1 VENDMQKNK
10 GILNELYNVV
20 VFGKIQDAR
29 KIAEKVV
36 QGGFSANAALE
47 KMREAMRTVDEKYEK
62 KEYFIVDVASSA
74 SAMREAFKILE
85 PHLKVESAEIVG
97 KVVLGSLKGNI
108 QGLGKDIVAAT
119 LRAAGLQVVDVG
131 VDVSPEVFVD
141 TAIKEKAQ
149 IIGISISVEE
159 TIPFLKDLVELL
171 QQRKL
176 IGTVKTVI
184 GGQAVSEQTCR
195 EYGID
200 AYAKD
205 AWDCVKKVKQLLV
218 NT

>member
-1 VENDMQKNK
+1 MPKSK
-10 GILNELYNVV
+10 RILNELYDAVV
-20 VFGKIQDAR
+20 SGNIQEAR
-29 KIAEKVV
+29 AIAEKIV

-47 KMREAMRTVDEKYEK
+47 KMRKAMKTVDERYEK

-85 PHLKVESAEIVG
+85 PHLKVESAEIAG
-97 KVVLGSLKGNI
+97 KIVIGSLKGNI

-131 VDVSPEVFVD
+131 VDVPPEVFVD
-141 TAIKEKAQ
+141 RAVTERAQ
-149 IIGISISVEE
+149 VIGISISVEE
-159 TIPFLKDLVELL
+159 TISFLKDLVELL
-171 QQRKL
+171 RQRKL

-184 GGQAVSEQTCR
+184 GGQAVSEQTRR

-200 AYAKD
+200 AYAED
-205 AWDCVKKVKQLLV
+205 AWDCVKKVKQLLASA
-218 NT
+218 

>member
-1 VENDMQKNK
+1 MQKNK
-10 GILNELYNVV
+10 GISNELYDAV
-20 VFGKIQDAR
+20 VFGNIQKAR
-29 KIAEKVV
+29 EIAEKIV
-36 QGGFSANAALE
+36 QRGFSANAALK
-47 KMREAMRTVDEKYEK
+47 KMRKAMRTVDEKYEK

-85 PHLKVESAEIVG
+85 HHLKVESAEIVA

-119 LRAAGLQVVDVG
+119 LRAAGLQVIDVG
-131 VDVSPEVFVD
+131 IDVSPEVFVD
-141 TAIKEKAQ
+141 TAIREKAQ

-171 QQRKL
+171 QQKKL
-176 IGTVKTVI
+176 IGTIKTVI

-205 AWDCVKKVKQLLV
+205 AWDCVKKVKQLLANV
-218 NT
+218 